1 MTLKRIVNPEISMI
15 GGVGAG
21 IAYALGLP
29 SWLVRGVMIILLV
42 PFSVFSVFIYLLAWM
57 FLPKLFVTEEN
68 FEKRTNLLKKEINL
82 ETNTFQENNQAQ
94 KDNSAQLAE
103 INKDADQTNTH

>member
-29 SWLVRGVMIILLV
+29 SWLVRGLMIILLV
-42 PFSVFSVFIYLLAWM
+42 PFSVLSVFIYLLAWM

-68 FEKRTNLLKKEINL
+68 FEKRTNIFKKEISQSTPSQNNAK
-82 ETNTFQENNQAQ
+82 ETNEHSV
-94 KDNSAQLAE
+94 NSTEE
-103 INKDADQTNTH
+103 IDHTHN

>member
-21 IAYALGLP
+21 IAYSLGLP

-42 PFSVFSVFIYLLAWM
+42 PFSVLSVFIYLLAWM

-68 FEKRTNLLKKEINL
+68 FEKRTNLFKKEIKT
-82 ETNTFQENNQAQ
+82 ESTSSQNNDQDKNEASI
-94 KDNSAQLAE
+94 NSTE
-103 INKDADQTNTH
+103 IDQHN

>member
-29 SWLVRGVMIILLV
+29 SWLVRGVMIMLLV
-42 PFSVFSVFIYLLAWM
+42 PFSVLSVVIYLLAWM

-68 FEKRTNLLKKEINL
+68 FEKRTNILKKEINSESNL
-82 ETNTFQENNQAQ
+82 TQDNNQSQ
-94 KDNSAQLAE
+94 KDNSTHLKE
-103 INKDADQTNTH
+103 INKEVDQTNTH